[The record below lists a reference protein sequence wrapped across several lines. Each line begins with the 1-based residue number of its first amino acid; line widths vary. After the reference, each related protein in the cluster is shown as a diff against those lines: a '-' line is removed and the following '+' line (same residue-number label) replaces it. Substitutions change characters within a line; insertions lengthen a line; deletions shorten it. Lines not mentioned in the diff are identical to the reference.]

1 MGGRLRHRG
10 DAHPPTS
17 HNSIPYYIIPCTI
30 NSIIKTYVI
39 TLVVHPP
46 IVINYNATKPAQ
58 DDDENDDD
66 DHDYDDHDHDY
77 DGSGEDG

>member
-1 MGGRLRHRG
+1 MA
-10 DAHPPTS
+10 DSATAEMPTRPLVTTII
-17 HNSIPYYIIPCTI
+17 IPYYIIPCTI

-39 TLVVHPP
+39 TLVVYPP
-46 IVINYNATKPAQ
+46 IIINYNATKPPQ